1 MSGISFRQ
9 KGIPQFRSVRDVSSE
24 SKAPD
29 ILTILFF
36 SSLVFTSWRLTLDVL
51 ASMLDTRGIG
61 YVKIDGRV
69 DAAERHLDL
78 DRFEQESAIKVL
90 LMSLEIGSV
99 G

>member
-1 MSGISFRQ
+1 M
-9 KGIPQFRSVRDVSSE
+9 SSE
-24 SKAPD
+24 SKAD
-29 ILTILFF
+29 IFTIFF
-36 SSLVFTSWRLTLDVL
+36 SLVFTSWRLTLDAL
-51 ASMLDTRGIG
+51 ASMLDSRGIR